1 MELALAENVDW
12 TSTATLPLPANFQ
25 RRSRRMAPRKLVPE
39 QLQHELEHR
48 QVHSTQRKRT
58 PWDQEKNRSFTLS
71 NFGSNFRKFL
81 KSHLGEDYKPKIA
94 SMGQKML
101 ITIE

>member
-1 MELALAENVDW
+1 MNSSTDKYIALSVNV
-12 TSTATLPLPANFQ
+12 PL
-25 RRSRRMAPRKLVPE
+25 
-39 QLQHELEHR
+39 
-48 QVHSTQRKRT
+48 
-58 PWDQEKNRSFTLS
+58 WDQEKNRSFTLS